1 MPAKRKTGNPC
12 TMHRINLCEE
22 NRITVIEVKAMI
34 EKKHQSSIDEAVN
47 RIIYEWKMLSERK

>member
-1 MPAKRKTGNPC
+1 MPAKRKENNPC

-22 NRITVIEVKAMI
+22 NRVTVLEVKAMI

-47 RIIYEWKMLSERK
+47 RIISEWRALNK